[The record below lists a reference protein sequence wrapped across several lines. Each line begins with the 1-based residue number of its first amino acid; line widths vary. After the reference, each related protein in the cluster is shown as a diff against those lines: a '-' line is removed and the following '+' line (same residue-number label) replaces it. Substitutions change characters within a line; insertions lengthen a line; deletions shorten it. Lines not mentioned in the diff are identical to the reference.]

1 MIVAIH
7 VLTEADRSQHSCQQ
21 RHGPTESTIVIDRL
35 SSDSLSRLCQALE
48 AHGVLPPAPGNLST
62 AGKNTYLLDGLQQQ
76 HPKAHKLIQD
86 TSNGPQMDVQ
96 VFTVNELKAL
106 ARQLQAP
113 FRSSDRKQTI
123 ADSIISNL
131 TGVQPVTKQLL

>member
-1 MIVAIH
+1 LK
-7 VLTEADRSQHSCQQ
+7 LTAVSIAVSSDMVPPIEHS
-21 RHGPTESTIVIDRL
+21 STIVIDRL

-48 AHGVLPPAPGNLST
+48 AQGILPPAPGNLST

-86 TSNGPQMDVQ
+86 TSNGPQIDIP

-113 FRSSDRKQTI
+113 FRSSDRKQAI
-123 ADSIISNL
+123 VDSIISNL
-131 TGVQPVTKQLL
+131 TGVQSVTKQLL